1 MLASPP
7 RGSHILQ
14 IYDSEDFLSA
24 AVAHFAAEG
33 VKQGEAVLLTGSREH
48 LAAIDARLR
57 SLGVHAESGQL
68 VRSDLQQALAGVP
81 HSSVEE
87 ALASFTS

>member
-14 IYDSEDFLSA
+14 IYDSDDFLSA

-33 VKQGEAVLLTGSREH
+33 IKQGEAVLLSGGREH

-57 SLGVHAESGQL
+57 SLGVDGESDRWCAPTCGCL
-68 VRSDLQQALAGVP
+68 ALHRGR
-81 HSSVEE
+81 
-87 ALASFTS
+87 